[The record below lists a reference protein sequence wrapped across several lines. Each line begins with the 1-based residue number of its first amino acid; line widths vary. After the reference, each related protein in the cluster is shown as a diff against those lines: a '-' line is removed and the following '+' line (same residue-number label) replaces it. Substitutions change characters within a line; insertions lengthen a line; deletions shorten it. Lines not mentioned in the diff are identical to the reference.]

1 MVAQGL
7 QRATSVRNRVLQLF
21 RHFGVGLF
29 VTVRLE
35 AGIPTEVAR
44 TAGHHDATLGA
55 ATEHLDWVGRV
66 SVRIRECAERVG
78 RLVLP
83 SGQQLVQTFR
93 SQLREEPLD
102 VRSYKKKR
110 ESLRRVGRKSCPR
123 MTLYRS
129 TEQTQVGRSRLLSFY
144 LIETTSPSKISPW
157 TVHFNDPHHQQNNS
171 TPLH

>member
-55 ATEHLDWVGRV
+55 ANEHLDWVGRV

-102 VRSYKKKR
+102 VRSYKKKGNR
-110 ESLRRVGRKSCPR
+110 SDEWAESHVQG
-123 MTLYRS
+123 
-129 TEQTQVGRSRLLSFY
+129 
-144 LIETTSPSKISPW
+144 
-157 TVHFNDPHHQQNNS
+157 
-171 TPLH
+171 